1 MYAHFTNKE
10 NQLVQKIQLR
20 TNGWRKH
27 RLTSYT
33 NTFEAPY
40 INFPK
45 NMVLSERQ
53 KKPYEIGGGDEF
65 ITQGPG

>member
-1 MYAHFTNKE
+1 MEEAQTHVIY
-10 NQLVQKIQLR
+10 
-20 TNGWRKH
+20 
-27 RLTSYT
+27 Y
-33 NTFEAPY
+33 TFEAPY

-45 NMVLSERQ
+45 NMVLSERL